1 MNAYQDKIEILNLIE
16 QQSNRINRLEEK
28 FNQLQYV
35 HSKLEK
41 HDETLI
47 LHDQKMQAIMKK
59 LLELHADLQNLASV
73 KQHIMTA
80 FAALGGAI
88 AAYLIHF
95 LPHL

>member
-1 MNAYQDKIEILNLIE
+1 MNTQQDKIEILNLIE
-16 QQSNRINRLEEK
+16 IQSNRINRLEDK
-28 FNQLQYV
+28 FNEFQYV
-35 HSKLEK
+35 HSKIDK
-41 HDETLI
+41 HDEILM
-47 LHDQKMQAIMKK
+47 LHDQRMQTIMKK

-73 KQHIMTA
+73 RQHIMTA